1 MFCSHCGARLGNVNF
16 CPRCGTAVQRDY
28 EEPAGRSRREPPE
41 DDYSYRS
48 ERDEP
53 RSRGFGNARRKAEE
67 YVRDPQRT
75 QELLSSALKKAS
87 SRRSDPKLT
96 DEIWDY
102 LQTAVRLVQAT
113 IRGEYQGLSRKNLT
127 LIIAAILYYISP
139 IDLIPDILPIA
150 GLFDDVGVLA
160 FALRS
165 LKSEIEAFKDWEEE
179 HGRAVPR

>member
-1 MFCSHCGARLGNVNF
+1 MMFCTNCGTRLGNVNF

-28 EEPAGRSRREPPE
+28 EEQARARREPPRDE
-41 DDYSYRS
+41 EFNRS
-48 ERDEP
+48 EPEP
-53 RSRGFGNARRKAEE
+53 RSSRGFGNTKRKAED
-67 YVRDPQRT
+67 YVRDPQKT
-75 QELLSSALKKAS
+75 QELLTSALNKAS

-113 IRGEYQGLSRKNLT
+113 VRGEYTGLSSKNLM
-127 LIIAAILYYISP
+127 LIVGAIIYYISP
-139 IDLIPDILPIA
+139 IDLIPDIIPIA

-165 LKSEIEAFKDWEEE
+165 LKTEIETFKDWERE
-179 HGRAVPR
+179 HGRGEAR

>member
-1 MFCSHCGARLGNVNF
+1 MFCTNCGTRLGNVNF
-16 CPRCGTAVQRDY
+16 CPRCGTAVQRDHD
-28 EEPAGRSRREPPE
+28 EPAGRERREPPG
-41 DDYSYRS
+41 D
-48 ERDEP
+48 ERWEREP
-53 RSRGFGNARRKAEE
+53 RSRGFGDARRKAEE

-87 SRRSDPKLT
+87 SRRNDPKLT
-96 DEIWDY
+96 DDIWDY

-113 IRGEYQGLSRKNLT
+113 MRGEYTGLSRRNLT
-127 LIIAAILYYISP
+127 LIVAAILYYISP

-165 LKSEIEAFKDWEEE
+165 LKTEIETFKEWER
-179 HGRAVPR
+179 GRGETR

>member
-1 MFCSHCGARLGNVNF
+1 MFCTNCGARLGDVNF
-16 CPRCGTAVQRDY
+16 CARCGTAVQRDY
-28 EEPAGRSRREPPE
+28 EEQARSRREPPE
-41 DDYSYRS
+41 DERYDRS
-48 ERDEP
+48 EPESRT
-53 RSRGFGNARRKAEE
+53 RGFGNAKRKAED
-67 YVRDPQRT
+67 YVRDPQKT

-113 IRGEYQGLSRKNLT
+113 IRGEYTGLSRKNLT
-127 LIIAAILYYISP
+127 LIVAAILYYISP
-139 IDLIPDILPIA
+139 IDLIPDIIPIA

-165 LKSEIEAFKDWEEE
+165 LKTEIETFKDWEREQ
-179 HGRAVPR
+179 GRVER